1 MFGSPLMSKRKHFTN
16 KHPSPT
22 RLAVAVLS
30 RLPLGVPAGIMLIA
44 VVIFMAYLPSIN
56 GGFVLDD
63 GLLLTENKIINAS
76 DGLHRIWSTTE
87 SVDYWPATNTTF
99 WIEWRLWGMH
109 PAGYHVTN
117 LILHMAES
125 LLIWLILRKLSIPG
139 AFLAALIFAV
149 HPVNVESVAWIA
161 QRKDLT
167 AMLFFLLSILW
178 YLKADMPTASVCMA
192 PSPTVHCPLP
202 TVHWPIFYWLSLAA
216 FVLAVLGKGSAV
228 ILPLLLLGIVWW
240 LRPLETVPISEPTK
254 MGLSPFIRRHLL
266 RTAPFFAIAVVLTL
280 VNVWFQTHGKE
291 AVIRNAG
298 FAERLLGAGGVVW
311 FYLYKA
317 LVPLNLVFIYP
328 QWKIDAGNPLWW
340 LPLLAALAVTAVL
353 WRYRTLWGRPLL
365 FAWGFFCVALAPV
378 LGFQDV
384 GFMKYSLVADRY
396 QHIAIIGVIALASA
410 GFGLWRGSVPGKAFR
425 AALFVAVAAATVL
438 MVLTWRQ
445 SGFYRD
451 GITLY
456 QETLK
461 KNPECWMAQ
470 NDLGIAM
477 VRVGRFQE
485 AINHFRRVLQIN
497 PDYID
502 AYINLGNALNQIG
515 RSQEAIEQ
523 IQRVLSLKPD
533 NPGAHY
539 NMGKIL
545 LGLGRVQE
553 SIKHYQEAIRLK
565 PDFPEAHESLAN
577 ILFSEERVGEAIEHY
592 QEAIRL
598 KPNFCTAQNSL
609 GYALTIAGEPQEA
622 IEHIRQAL
630 RLKPDFPEAWYNLG
644 NAYKAMGQYQQAVE
658 HYRQALTLKP
668 DYPEVHNN
676 LGIALFQ
683 MDRPEEAIEHFKQ
696 VLLLRPED
704 INAYNNLASAYAGI
718 NQSSEAV
725 AAAQKASELARAQG
739 QPALAEQIEKWLNA
753 YRAGL
758 STGPNTKPSN
768 STRPRP

>member
-340 LPLLAALAVTAVL
+340 APLLAALAVTAVL
-353 WRYRTLWGRPLL
+353 WRHRKGWGRPLL

-410 GFGLWRGSVPGKAFR
+410 GFGAWQKRTQGFARRIAPV
-425 AALFVAVAAATVL
+425 AAIAVAGTL
-438 MVLTWRQ
+438 TFLTWRQ
-445 SGFYRD
+445 SECYHD
-451 GITLY
+451 NITLY
-456 QETLK
+456 QSTLAI
-461 KNPECWMAQ
+461 NPECWMAH
-470 NDLGIAM
+470 NNLGVNLARAGQLPAAIDHYQQAL
-477 VRVGRFQE
+477 RLKDNYPE
-485 AINHFRRVLQIN
+485 AHN
-497 PDYID
+497 
-502 AYINLGNALNQIG
+502 NLGNALVRIG
-515 RSQEAIEQ
+515 RADE
-523 IQRVLSLKPD
+523 
-533 NPGAHY
+533 
-539 NMGKIL
+539 
-545 LGLGRVQE
+545 
-553 SIKHYQEAIRLK
+553 
-565 PDFPEAHESLAN
+565 
-577 ILFSEERVGEAIEHY
+577 
-592 QEAIRL
+592 
-598 KPNFCTAQNSL
+598 
-609 GYALTIAGEPQEA
+609 
-622 IEHIRQAL
+622 
-630 RLKPDFPEAWYNLG
+630 
-644 NAYKAMGQYQQAVE
+644 AVE
-658 HYRQALTLKP
+658 HYRQALRLQG
-668 DYPEVHNN
+668 DYPEAHDN
-676 LGIALFQ
+676 LLNALAMTGQ
-683 MDRPEEAIEHFKQ
+683 PEEAIEYYTQALHLNPDNPKTHFKLGNVFAHAGRQ
-696 VLLLRPED
+696 AEAINHYQRALDLEPEYAEAHVNLGNALTRTGRIDEAIDHYQQALRLVPD
-704 INAYNNLASAYAGI
+704 DNSARVNLISAYVRAGR
-718 NQSSEAV
+718 SSEALAEAEKV
-725 AAAQKASELARAQG
+725 LELARVQG
-739 QPALAEQIEKWLNA
+739 QTLLAKQIEDWLNS
-753 YRAGL
+753 YRADL
-758 STGPNTKPSN
+758 SNPQNTPPPAQSAPPS
-768 STRPRP
+768 P